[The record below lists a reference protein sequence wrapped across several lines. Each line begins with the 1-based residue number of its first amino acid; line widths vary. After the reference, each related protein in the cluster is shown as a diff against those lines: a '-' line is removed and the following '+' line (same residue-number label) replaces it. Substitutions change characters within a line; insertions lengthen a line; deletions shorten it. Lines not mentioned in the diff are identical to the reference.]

1 MLPDLLGRLFG
12 QRSLFA
18 KMMLINA
25 LVGSIIFT
33 VIFWQQFHHLH
44 DYFTVHQ
51 TELLEN
57 QIRTHRHEF
66 DQRMRALIQVTAIHA
81 AHMNLLHYLETR
93 PLASPAPEEPL
104 LHRRLPPWMPPASMV
119 RAMPQANYLL
129 LLDPE
134 QKPREIYDNARS
146 RATVPDFTALL
157 SAPLP
162 LDHYQE
168 GRRIMLEDQAA
179 LVIIRVIQDPENRIL
194 GHLLS
199 LTFLD
204 ETFLQEAL
212 TIADPRIIT
221 LMWANDS
228 RAVLAST
235 DPDAIPRGT
244 AVDALEDRFHIVKK
258 DFFDDGTS
266 ELLVTFATSISQD
279 AEEKI
284 VHGLIW
290 DFSRFSLFLGL
301 AFVIVALLV
310 TLSIS
315 RGIRRLTRH
324 VTHFAQTP
332 REDPLPEGQI
342 DLTRVRGWQELTE
355 LAVGFN
361 HLADGLRD
369 KHRAQKLLMG
379 ELVRA
384 KGQADTA
391 NQAKSDFLANMSHE
405 IRTPMNAIIGLGH
418 LMGMTDLTR
427 QQADYLAKINGAA
440 HGLLG
445 IINDIL
451 DFSKIE
457 AGKLSLEAIEMNL
470 DAVLAQLSNII
481 QARAEEKGLELLF
494 DVRGDLPR
502 VLIGDPLRLGQVLL
516 NLLSNAVKFTASG
529 EIHLVI
535 ERREQSDE
543 RIVLSFSV
551 RDTGIGMTPEQK
563 EGLFQP
569 FQQADASTSRQFGGT
584 GLGLAICRHLVER
597 MGGEIR
603 VESQLHHGSLFTF
616 TANFGRAREEATF
629 FVPPPERYHGK
640 RVLVVDDN
648 ATAREVLANYLVA
661 MSLRVES
668 AASGQ
673 EAMRILQRA
682 KRDGEPFDVL
692 CIDWKMPEMDGLE
705 ALRLMR
711 GHPGLVMPKA
721 TIMISAFGREEMSRE
736 GGELGIQAYLVKPV
750 TPSQLLDAL
759 QTALN
764 GHDGHHPDIAPP
776 IPRHATPDPYRFQG
790 VRVLVAEDNPIN
802 QQVAM
807 ELLQKVGIHVDV
819 VENGQAA
826 VDRVLGARH
835 LPYDAILM
843 DIQMPM
849 LDGYGATRAILS
861 HCPDLPTPII
871 AMTAN
876 AMPRDLEA
884 CKAAGMRDHVI
895 KPIDV
900 AHLFSVLKRHIPTK
914 SRQVK
919 PAVAA
924 PPRATTAAILS
935 RLPPDAFPGLRVAE
949 GLARLQ
955 GDEALYTRLVRIFL
969 DEQAATPARVAE
981 AIAQG
986 QFPEAARLVHALMG
1000 VAGNLGAM
1008 ELHRY
1013 ATHMEELLLSPAPE
1027 KAPPLLPDLTA
1038 AMETVMTSMQAVLEH
1053 MASASPPVATAPPA
1067 GPAAPL
1073 DTTALLEL
1081 CELLL
1086 NRDLHAGRLLEKLA
1100 PGLRDA
1106 GFQTETEELEA
1117 LVGRLRYDDAARLI
1131 ERMARRT

>member
-25 LVGSIIFT
+25 LVGSVIFT
-33 VIFWQQFHHLH
+33 TIFWYQFHHLH
-44 DYFTVHQ
+44 DYFSTHQ

-57 QIRTHRHEF
+57 RIRSHRHEF
-66 DQRMRALIQVTAIHA
+66 DQRIQALIQVTAIHA
-81 AHMNLLHYLETR
+81 THMNLLHYLETR
-93 PLASPAPEEPL
+93 PLVAPAPEEPL
-104 LHRRLPPWMPPASMV
+104 MHRRLPPWMPPASMV

-134 QKPREIYDNARS
+134 QNLREVYDNARS
-146 RATVPDFTALL
+146 RTTLPDFPGLL
-157 SAPLP
+157 AGPLP
-162 LDHYQE
+162 LDHYQD

-179 LVIIRVIQDPENRIL
+179 LVIAKVIQDPTNRIL

-199 LTFLD
+199 VTFLD
-204 ETFLQEAL
+204 EAFLQETL
-212 TIADPRIIT
+212 TIADPTIIT
-221 LMWANDS
+221 LMWANEN
-228 RAVLAST
+228 RTVLAST
-235 DPDAIPRGT
+235 NPEAIPRGT
-244 AVDALEDRFHIVKK
+244 AVDLLAERFHIVKK
-258 DFFDDGTS
+258 DFFDDGSS
-266 ELLVTFATSISQD
+266 ELLVTFATSMSRD
-279 AEEKI
+279 AEDAMI
-284 VHGLIW
+284 HGLIW
-290 DFSRFSLFLGL
+290 DFSRFSFFLGL

-310 TLSIS
+310 TLSIAQ
-315 RGIRRLTRH
+315 GIRRLTRH

-332 REDPLPEGQI
+332 TEDPLPEGQI
-342 DLTRVRGWQELTE
+342 DVAMVRGWQELTE
-355 LAVGFN
+355 LANGFN
-361 HLADGLRD
+361 HLADGLRS
-369 KHRAQKLLMG
+369 KHKAQKHLMG
-379 ELVRA
+379 ELLQA

-418 LMGMTDLTR
+418 LMGMTPLTR

-494 DVRGDLPR
+494 EVRGDLPR

-535 ERREQSDE
+535 ERREQTDE

-551 RDTGIGMTPEQK
+551 RDTGIGMTPEQQ
-563 EGLFQP
+563 EELFQP
-569 FQQADASTSRQFGGT
+569 FRQADASTARQFGGT

-603 VESQLHHGSLFTF
+603 VESQRHHGSLFTF
-616 TANFGRAREEATF
+616 TAGFGRAREETSF
-629 FVPPPERYHGK
+629 FVPPPQRYHGK
-640 RVLVVDDN
+640 RILVVDDN
-648 ATAREVLANYLVA
+648 ATAREVLTNYLET
-661 MSLRVES
+661 MSFHVES
-668 AASGQ
+668 STSGQ

-682 KRDGEPFDVL
+682 KQAGEWFDVL
-692 CIDWKMPEMDGLE
+692 CIDWKMPELDGLE
-705 ALRLMR
+705 TLRLMR
-711 GHPGLVMPKA
+711 GHPGIVMPKA
-721 TIMISAFGREEMSRE
+721 TIMISAFGREEMNRE
-736 GGELGIQAYLVKPV
+736 TGELGIQAYLVKPV

-764 GHDGHHPDIAPP
+764 GHDGHHPASAPP
-776 IPRHATPDPYRFQG
+776 LSRHAKPDPYRFQG

-826 VDRVLGARH
+826 VDRVLGSRD

-843 DIQMPM
+843 DIQMPV

-884 CKAAGMRDHVI
+884 CKAVGMRDHVI

-900 AHLFSVLKRHIPTK
+900 AHLFSVLKRHIPAK
-914 SRQVK
+914 MPPVK
-919 PAVAA
+919 PAVAG
-924 PPRATTAAILS
+924 PRASKNAILS
-935 RLPPDAFPGLRVAE
+935 RLPPDSFPGLRVEE
-949 GLARLQ
+949 GLARIQ
-955 GDEALYTRLVRIFL
+955 GDEALYTRFVRLFL
-969 DEQAATPARVAE
+969 DEQAPTLTGVTE
-981 AIAQG
+981 AMAHG
-986 QFPEAARLVHALMG
+986 QFPEAARLVHALKG

-1008 ELHRY
+1008 ELHRC
-1013 ATHMEELLLSPAPE
+1013 AARLEEALVSPAPE
-1027 KAPPLLPDLTA
+1027 EALPLLPELLA
-1038 AMETVMTSMQAVLEH
+1038 AFETVVASMQAVLEH
-1053 MASASPPVATAPPA
+1053 MASASPAATTPPA
-1067 GPAAPL
+1067 DPVAPL
-1073 DTTALLEL
+1073 DQTALLEL
-1081 CELLL
+1081 HELLL

-1100 PGLRDA
+1100 PGLRNA
-1106 GFQTETEELEA
+1106 GLSEEADELET

-1131 ERMARRT
+1131 DRMVRRA